1 MLHHVHENP
10 CFGLSLGHLQSLLYL
25 VDDELDVL
33 VLEDYRIDRVPHF
46 VGHSCVY
53 QAQQLFLSVCSVEQD
68 FIRDVYYLEQ
78 LLFL

>member
-53 QAQQLFLSVCSVEQD
+53 QLFELDLGFDLVVQD
-68 FIRDVYYLEQ
+68 
-78 LLFL
+78 